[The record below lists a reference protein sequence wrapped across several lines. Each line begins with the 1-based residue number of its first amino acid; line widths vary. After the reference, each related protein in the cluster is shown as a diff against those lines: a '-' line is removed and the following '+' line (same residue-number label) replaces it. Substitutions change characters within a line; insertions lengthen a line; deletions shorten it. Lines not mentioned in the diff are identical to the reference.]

1 MSPAKGN
8 PAEVYVLSRRAYAGI
23 TQKMRYTVVM
33 EITECYSTNW
43 DSEPW
48 HVHGFIIIM
57 EGKQTMSKTKKIVVS
72 IFILAIIGLLIWGV
86 VSGGSLGTVK
96 CQDCG
101 GTGIV
106 EDAECE
112 NCAGAGEVRG
122 TLWALLPPVIAIGLA
137 LITKE
142 VYSSLAIGVVAGGI
156 LYACSAGGLFGSYFH
171 PLQTMNAITGDGLIT
186 AVQDTAGVFIFL
198 IELGIIVAL
207 INKAGGSQAFGRWA
221 VKHIKTRAGA
231 MLATFLLG
239 VLIFIDDYF
248 NCLTVGSVM
257 RPVTDSH
264 KISRAKFAY
273 LIDATAAPVC
283 MIAPVSSWA
292 AAVATYA
299 EDGQGLKLFITAIP
313 YNFYS
318 LLTFV
323 FIIAICLM
331 NFDYGSMAMHEYN
344 AMYKDDIYTTGE
356 RVDKELDNE
365 QVSDRGRVIDLILP
379 VLVLIAVSVFALI
392 YNGGFF
398 DSSSDYYHDFIGA
411 FGETDATFGLPWAGA
426 IALLFTIVYL
436 MARRCAN
443 FKECMEAF
451 PKGFNAM
458 VPPILIL
465 TFATALKNIT
475 MGLGAKYYVADLM
488 SGAAEGLQNLLP
500 AIIFLVAVFL
510 AFSTGTSW
518 GTFGI
523 LIPIVLS
530 IFPSGELQVIGISAC
545 LAGAVC
551 GDHCSPISD
560 TTIMSSAGA
569 QCNHIN
575 HVSTQLPYALTV
587 AGISFVSFII
597 AGYVQKWIIALPIG
611 IVLTIGVLFLLKYIN
626 RNRIAALKE
635 ADEKADATGEM

>member
-1 MSPAKGN
+1 MSTA
-8 PAEVYVLSRRAYAGI
+8 
-23 TQKMRYTVVM
+23 
-33 EITECYSTNW
+33 
-43 DSEPW
+43 
-48 HVHGFIIIM
+48 
-57 EGKQTMSKTKKIVVS
+57 KKILLCVVAA
-72 IFILAIIGLLIWGV
+72 AIIGLLVWGI

-96 CQDCG
+96 CPDCN

-106 EDAECE
+106 DDADCE
-112 NCAGAGEVRG
+112 TCEGAGEVRG

-142 VYSSLAIGVVAGGI
+142 VYSSLIIGVAAGGV
-156 LYACSAGGLFGSYFH
+156 LYACSTGGLFGSFFH
-171 PLQTMNAITGDGLIT
+171 PLQAMNAITGDGLIT

-198 IELGIIVAL
+198 VELGIIVAL
-207 INKAGGSQAFGRWA
+207 VNKAGGSQAFGRWA
-221 VKHIKTRAGA
+221 AKHIKSRTGA
-231 MLATFLLG
+231 TLATFVLG

-257 RPVTDSH
+257 KPVTDGH

-292 AAVATYA
+292 AAVSTYA
-299 EDGQGLKLFITAIP
+299 EDGQGLNLFITAIP

-331 NFDYGSMAMHEYN
+331 GFDYGSMAMHEYN
-344 AMYKDDIYTTGE
+344 AMYKDDLYTTGE
-356 RVDKELDNE
+356 RVDKELESEKVNPN
-365 QVSDRGRVIDLILP
+365 GKVIDLILP
-379 VLVLIAVSVFALI
+379 VIILIAVSVFALI
-392 YNGGFF
+392 YVGGFF
-398 DSSSDYYHDFIGA
+398 DGNPENIDPVTGNYHNFLNA
-411 FGETDATFGLPWAGA
+411 FGNTDATFGLPWAGA
-426 IALLFTIVYL
+426 IALVFTILYL
-436 MARRCAN
+436 MIRKIAT
-443 FKECMEAF
+443 FKDCMEAV

-465 TFATALKNIT
+465 TFATALKNMT
-475 MGLGAKYYVADLM
+475 MGLGAKYYVANLM
-488 SGAAEGLQNLLP
+488 ADSAESFANFLP
-500 AIIFLVAVFL
+500 AIIFLVACFL
-510 AFSTGTSW
+510 SFSTGTSW

-530 IFPSGELQVIGISAC
+530 IFPSGELQVIGMSAC

-587 AGISFVSFII
+587 AGVSFICYII
-597 AGYVQKWIIALPIG
+597 AGFVQNWMIALPIG
-611 IVLTIGVLFLLKYIN
+611 VVIMLGTLFLLKFIT
-626 RNRIAALKE
+626 RNRLKAMKE
-635 ADEKADATGEM
+635 ADAKAAE